1 MKKLQTKQQSN
12 FKSQYLKTMSWQK
25 FSVLYHQIFSLHS
38 ARLMLIRRTSMFKE
52 LHFFSLLLSIWDF
65 ISCSCPMETKI
76 KSKRII
82 FCKNIRNSL
91 HLKEAKGNSKVK
103 SGQRQ
108 NFLNVNSKSWNYMH
122 CKILIMQ

>member
-1 MKKLQTKQQSN
+1 
-12 FKSQYLKTMSWQK
+12 
-25 FSVLYHQIFSLHS
+25 
-38 ARLMLIRRTSMFKE
+38 
-52 LHFFSLLLSIWDF
+52 
-65 ISCSCPMETKI
+65 METKI

-103 SGQRQ
+103 SGQGQ